1 MAAEQGNKYAQKY
14 ELDEAIDLFII
25 GLEYAESNEEC
36 LSLADAIKQTTIP
49 YSTYDYLAEKHDVLG
64 HIKNDTKTEVTRR
77 INKEALKGN
86 FNATS
91 SIWRMKQL
99 GEKDVSEV
107 KNTNVD
113 LNLTEDEVREY
124 KKQHKD
130 LLDDY

>member
-1 MAAEQGNKYAQKY
+1 MAAPKGNKYTQKY
-14 ELDEAIDLFII
+14 TEEEAVELFII
-25 GLEYAESNEEC
+25 GLEYAESNDEC

-49 YSTYDYLAEKHDVLG
+49 YSTYDYLAEKYEVLG

-77 INKEALKGN
+77 INKEALQGN

-113 LNLTEDEVREY
+113 LNLTEEEVNRWKE
-124 KKQHKD
+124 KNKD

>member
-99 GEKDVSEV
+99 GEKDISEV